1 MPTNCPS
8 IERPNAATTN
18 VTALIYEQYKDAPKD
33 DWDRLLKCW
42 GIEDCGDC
50 HRSNGSCGWCPIV
63 SRVPPITFPKSAGEA
78 AWIVAKTILLE
89 LTAHVVVVLDL
100 PPVA

>member
-1 MPTNCPS
+1 MPSNCPS
-8 IERPNAATTN
+8 IAYPDAATTN

-63 SRVPPITFPKSAGEA
+63 SD
-78 AWIVAKTILLE
+78 
-89 LTAHVVVVLDL
+89 VLHL
-100 PPVA
+100 PF